1 MKRFFLLLTMLSG
14 LIQAVDAQM
23 PSNLTRN
30 VLFKN
35 IPVYEE
41 VEYGL
46 FQVELPKAVSFSD
59 QAGSFI
65 IPYMCVSSNKYSG
78 TGNIYESGHS
88 VISQRTMK
96 VRAYRMGASMD
107 KSILVLKCME
117 RDAYDIGYGMETVRA
132 YGVFHPNCDSVISLS
147 DDGYIFSQKGKYFY
161 SAYGKSMLEGS
172 AQAVPITW
180 LEKKVY
186 EGQDKLLNPKKASS
200 FERLSKGDVYHESAD
215 GHYYYLYRDE
225 YMPNT
230 VLVIDD
236 AFVELFDQYSDEDF
250 RLKFSLNGS
259 HWMAVGRECF
269 WIDGEIKS
277 VKGYSIT
284 DFLITNEGHYGY
296 RAAKIGAKSEGE
308 AIVVDGQIIRRN
320 AQVCY
325 FALDTF
331 GKLKF
336 RFLSGDRCLQY
347 ENEKVDDVT
356 EMLQSVWYPD
366 GEQNGRV
373 VNVQSENGRHKLSYQ
388 KGVPGVEIDGK
399 RMTESVPCQAF
410 MDEKNNCF
418 VWNAIEKNGEK
429 TELVI
434 YKYFLRK

>member
-161 SAYGKSMLEGS
+161 SATGNQCLKAAHRRCRSLG
-172 AQAVPITW
+172 
-180 LEKKVY
+180 LRKKCM
-186 EGQDKLLNPKKASS
+186 KARTS
-200 FERLSKGDVYHESAD
+200 FSIQKRPPRLS
-215 GHYYYLYRDE
+215 
-225 YMPNT
+225 
-230 VLVIDD
+230 
-236 AFVELFDQYSDEDF
+236 DF
-250 RLKFSLNGS
+250 QKATYITKAP
-259 HWMAVGRECF
+259 MDIITICIET
-269 WIDGEIKS
+269 
-277 VKGYSIT
+277 SI
-284 DFLITNEGHYGY
+284 
-296 RAAKIGAKSEGE
+296 
-308 AIVVDGQIIRRN
+308 
-320 AQVCY
+320 
-325 FALDTF
+325 
-331 GKLKF
+331 
-336 RFLSGDRCLQY
+336 CLTQC
-347 ENEKVDDVT
+347 
-356 EMLQSVWYPD
+356 S
-366 GEQNGRV
+366 
-373 VNVQSENGRHKLSYQ
+373 
-388 KGVPGVEIDGK
+388 
-399 RMTESVPCQAF
+399 
-410 MDEKNNCF
+410 
-418 VWNAIEKNGEK
+418 
-429 TELVI
+429 
-434 YKYFLRK
+434 